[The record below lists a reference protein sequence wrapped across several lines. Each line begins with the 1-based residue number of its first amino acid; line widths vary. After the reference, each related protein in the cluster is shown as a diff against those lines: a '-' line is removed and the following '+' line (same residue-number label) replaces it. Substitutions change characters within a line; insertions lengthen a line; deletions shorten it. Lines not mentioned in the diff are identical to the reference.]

1 MKKNFNFFYLVILL
15 TFIVFLPAS
24 LKAQLAGTYT
34 IPGTPFSTIQAAIDS
49 LNQVG
54 VGTGGVT
61 FNVSAGHTETF
72 TSDSAGNITAT
83 GTASDPIIFQK
94 SGTGAN
100 PLITASGLG
109 TIAAST
115 TNGAD
120 GDGIIFID
128 GGDYITID
136 AIDLQENVAAT
147 GDQFMEYGYYL
158 KKASGDDACKNVTIK
173 NCTITLD
180 KATIYSYGIYI
191 SNKVGSND
199 ATVTSIGGRTED
211 VKVFN
216 CSISDCYGG
225 IQVRGDAAS
234 SPYDFYDQNIEI
246 GVDGGNTI
254 TDFGGGGSSVYV
266 IYGIYQNNLKIANNT
281 INGGTGSTSLMYGIY
296 TSTGTNSNIDIYSNT
311 VTVTS
316 DASSSS
322 LYGIYNLMGSSG
334 TDNLININDNIIEN
348 ISSTSTGTWYILYN
362 NGSAFTVN
370 INDNTIRNVTRPG
383 SGTTYLLRQY
393 NTATGGTENVYNNNI
408 YNNTN
413 GTSSLYCLYSYPTST
428 TTKWILNNNIYSNTG
443 ESTVYSLYSSS
454 GSDVNILQNN
464 IHDISGGSTV
474 YGLYKSS
481 GTTINVY
488 ENNIYNLESTTTSS
502 SVCYGMYCTT
512 GTDIYFYNNFI
523 SDIKAPNS
531 TSTTAGTRGIY
542 LSSGTN
548 IGLYYNTVYLDY
560 TAAAGNISAC
570 FYPSTSPTSID
581 LRNNI
586 FVNNVD
592 NSAGADAIV
601 FRGGGTATLTSL
613 ASTTNNNL
621 YYAGTPSATNL
632 IYYDGTNTA
641 QTLGEYQILVSPLES
656 SSVTSLPPFINTT
669 TPPYDLHIDTNTPTQ
684 TESGGTPVTTPIA
697 ITTDY
702 DGDTRNVSTPDIGA
716 DEFDGIGADLTP
728 PDINYDLL
736 PNVSATQTIVSLTAT
751 ITDASGVAGG
761 SNLPRL
767 YIKKTTDV
775 SYVFDNN
782 PSIAGD
788 DYTFTIN
795 YSAIGGISIGD
806 TIEYYVAAQDVNNN
820 VATNPPG
827 GSGINPPG
835 TTPPPTPNTYLVV
848 DVPLSG
854 VYTVG
859 LAAFN
864 NATGKNVYFETR
876 TRTVTKNTNKDPYA
890 FAENQT
896 ESETKTEISKSEL
909 HPEYITVTETYKVL
923 MENGRPFDSKFFQSP
938 ESMGVY
944 PTLTAA
950 INDLTLR
957 GMSGPV
963 EFSLVD
969 TFYPNETYPIVIGE
983 VVGASQ
989 TNTITIKPATG
1000 IQAEIPGDV
1009 TQTQPTIY
1017 CYATDWLII
1026 DGSNTVGG
1034 TTKDLK
1040 IVGLPDL
1047 TVTSPIYIED
1057 DADNNVFKNL
1067 ILESQETSTGF
1078 GTFVFGPGPLD
1089 SNTVQNC
1096 TVKNI
1101 DTISARPQV
1110 GIYFYSTTT
1119 GIGNSVIGCNVF
1131 DFDDYGL
1138 RLQGAPSVNTLVSE
1152 CEVYM
1157 TDAVS
1162 TGTTY
1167 GAYVSRVEG
1176 LIIEKSKFYNF
1187 VGSTVRGIYILGNSA
1202 SGDFIIRN
1210 NFISLAASAN
1220 TSGILSGLDYY
1231 GYAANSFEAYHN
1243 SIYLGGTDVTGS
1255 STTYALTK
1263 RDDANIYKA
1272 YDNSVYSAR
1281 SNGTGTGT
1289 HYAVYVSDT
1298 NTVVLEMDYNDYYV
1312 DGTGGVMG
1320 YYQGVGDIADL
1331 STWQSSTGFDA
1342 NSVSGDPG
1350 YVGND
1355 DLHIQSSFNTLD
1367 GKGLYI
1373 ASVPDDIDG
1382 DMRNVT
1388 TPDIGA
1394 DEYTYVFLISAP
1406 TNLVALPDTFTVD
1419 LSWQDNSNNEMGFVI
1434 ERKDGDSL
1442 SVNPFVPID
1451 TVATDVVNYLDQGL
1465 SPNTTYTY
1473 RVYAYS
1479 TEGNSGYS
1487 NMAQATT
1494 FIPVELTS
1502 FTAEINGRDVMIKW
1516 ETATEINNQG
1526 FDIERKLD
1534 GEWEK
1539 IGFKDGKG
1547 STTEPTD
1554 YSFVDKFTYKSY
1566 KGTITY
1572 RLKQM
1577 DFDGTYEY
1585 SNEIEVDADFTPKE
1599 YTLYQNYP
1607 NPFNPVTT
1615 IKYSLPF
1622 DSKVRIAVYDILGE
1636 MVDVLIDEVKE
1647 VGFHDYNWN
1656 ASNLA
1661 SGIYIYTIEARSLA
1675 GDRSYS
1681 TVKKMVLMK

>member
-1 MKKNFNFFYLVILL
+1 MNLKYFFSGILTILIFLVFPNTSI
-15 TFIVFLPAS
+15 F
-24 LKAQLAGTYT
+24 AQLSGTYT
-34 IPGTPFSTIQAAIDS
+34 IPGTPFATIQAAIDS

-54 VGTGGVT
+54 VGTGGVA
-61 FNVSAGHTETF
+61 FNITAGHTETF

-94 SGTGAN
+94 SGAGAN

-109 TIAAST
+109 TIASST

-128 GGDYITID
+128 GGDYITFD

-199 ATVTSIGGRTED
+199 ATVTSTGGRTED
-211 VKVFN
+211 VKVFS

-234 SPYDFYDQNIEI
+234 APYDFYDQNIEI
-246 GVDGGNTI
+246 GVDGGNII
-254 TDFGGGGSSVYV
+254 TDFGGGGSSCYV
-266 IYGIYQNNLKIANNT
+266 IYAIYQNNIKIANNT

-296 TSTGTNSNIDIYSNT
+296 TSTGNNSNIDIYSNT

-322 LYGIYNLMGSSG
+322 VYCIYNLMGSSG
-334 TDNLININDNIIEN
+334 TDNTINIYDNIIEN

-370 INDNTIRNVTRPG
+370 IYGNTIRNVTRPG

-393 NTATGGTENVYNNNI
+393 NTASDGTENVYNNNI

-413 GTSSLYCLYSYPTST
+413 GSSTLYCLYSYPTSS
-428 TTKWILNNNIYSNTG
+428 TTKYIYGNNIYSNSG
-443 ESTVYSLYSSS
+443 ESTIYTLYDYSGIASY
-454 GSDVNILQNN
+454 
-464 IHDISGGSTV
+464 
-474 YGLYKSS
+474 
-481 GTTINVY
+481 VY
-488 ENNIYNLESTTTSS
+488 ENNIYNIECTTTSS
-502 SVCYGMYCTT
+502 SVLYGIYCAS
-512 GTDIYFYNNFI
+512 GTDHYYYNNFI
-523 SDIKAPNS
+523 SDVKAPNS
-531 TSTTAGTRGIY
+531 TSTTAGTRAIY

-560 TAAAGNISAC
+560 TAAAGNISAV
-570 FYPSTSPTSID
+570 FYPSTTPTSID

-601 FRGGGTATLTSL
+601 FRGGGTATLTDL

-641 QTLGEYQILVSPLES
+641 QTLGEYQALVSPLES
-656 SSVTSLPPFINTT
+656 SSVTSLPPFVNTT
-669 TPPYDLHIDTNTPTQ
+669 TPPYDLHIDPTTPTQ

-728 PDINYDLL
+728 PDITYDLL
-736 PNVSATQTIVSLTAT
+736 PNVSSTQTSVTLTAT

-761 SNLPRL
+761 SNLPRF

-782 PSIAGD
+782 PSIAGE

-806 TIEYYVAAQDVNNN
+806 TIEYYVAAQDVNDN

-827 GSGINPPG
+827 GSGTNPPG
-835 TTPPPTPNTYLVV
+835 TTPPPSPNTYLVV

-854 VYTVG
+854 LYTVG
-859 LAAFN
+859 LAAFK
-864 NATGKNVYFETR
+864 NATGKNIYFETR
-876 TRTVTKNTNKDPYA
+876 TRTVTKKIQEDP
-890 FAENQT
+890 FALNEDQT
-896 ESETKTEISKSEL
+896 ETKTEIVSQDLSPKN
-909 HPEYITVTETYKVL
+909 ITVTETYKVL
-923 MENGRPFDSKFFQSP
+923 MENGKPFDTKFFQSP

-950 INDLTLR
+950 INDLNLR
-957 GMSGPV
+957 GVSGPV

-969 TFYPNETYPIVIGE
+969 TFYPNETYPIAIVE

-989 TNTITIKPATG
+989 TNTITIKPTAG
-1000 IQAEIPGDV
+1000 IQAEIPGDI

-1017 CYATDWLII
+1017 CYAADWLII
-1026 DGSNTVGG
+1026 DGSNSPGG

-1040 IVGLPDL
+1040 IVGL
-1047 TVTSPIYIED
+1047 TNESVASSIYLEE

-1089 SNTVQNC
+1089 NNTIQNC

-1101 DTISARPQV
+1101 DTIAYMPRV
-1110 GIYFYSTTT
+1110 GVYTYSTNT
-1119 GIGNSVIGCNVF
+1119 GTGNQIIDCSVY
-1131 DFDDYGL
+1131 DWYTYGI
-1138 RLQGAPSVNTLVSE
+1138 RLQGAPSTNTLVSG
-1152 CEVYM
+1152 CDIYQ
-1157 TDAVS
+1157 TS
-1162 TGTTY
+1162 PGTASPY
-1167 GAYVSRVEG
+1167 
-1176 LIIEKSKFYNF
+1176 
-1187 VGSTVRGIYILGNSA
+1187 GIYISRVDGLIVEKCKITELMGTSTIRGVYYFGSST
-1202 SGDFIIRN
+1202 SGDAIFRN
-1210 NFISLAASAN
+1210 NFISLSGFTN
-1220 TSGILSGLDYY
+1220 LTSGSIYGLDYFA
-1231 GYAANSFEAYHN
+1231 YAANNFEAYHN
-1243 SIYLGGTDVTGS
+1243 SIYIGGTDVTTGS
-1255 STTYALTK
+1255 SYALTK

-1272 YDNSVYSAR
+1272 YDNAVYNAR
-1281 SNGTGTGT
+1281 SNSTGTGT
-1289 HYAVYVSDT
+1289 HYAVYVGDT
-1298 NTVVLEMDYNDYYV
+1298 NTVTLEIDYNDFFA
-1312 DGTGGVMG
+1312 DGTGGTFG
-1320 YYQGVGDIADL
+1320 YYQGPGAIADL
-1331 STWQSSTGFDA
+1331 ATWQATTGLDA

-1367 GKGLYI
+1367 GNGLYF

-1382 DMRNVT
+1382 DIRNMT

-1394 DEYTYVFLISAP
+1394 DEYIYVFLISAP
-1406 TNLVALPDTFTVD
+1406 TNLVAIPDTFTVD
-1419 LSWQDNSNNEMGFVI
+1419 LSWQDNSNNELGFVI

-1442 SVNPFVPID
+1442 SINPFIPID
-1451 TVATDVVNYLDQGL
+1451 TVGTDVINYLDTGL
-1465 SPNTTYTY
+1465 SANTTYTY

-1479 TEGNSGYS
+1479 TEGNSAYS
-1487 NMAQATT
+1487 NLAEATT

-1516 ETATEINNQG
+1516 ETATETNNQG
-1526 FDIERKLD
+1526 FDIERKTD
-1534 GEWEK
+1534 SEWEK

-1607 NPFNPVTT
+1607 NPFNPTTT
-1615 IKYSLPF
+1615 IKFSLPF
-1622 DSKVRIAVYDILGE
+1622 ESNVRISVYNILGE
-1636 MVDVLIDEVKE
+1636 LVNVVVDELKE
-1647 VGFHDYNWN
+1647 VGFHNYVWN

-1661 SGIYIYTIEARSLA
+1661 SGIYIYTIDAKAVDGSKN
-1675 GDRSYS
+1675 YS
-1681 TVKKMVLMK
+1681 SVKKMILMK

>member
-1 MKKNFNFFYLVILL
+1 MNLKYFFSGLL
-15 TFIVFLPAS
+15 TILIFLVFTDTS
-24 LKAQLAGTYT
+24 IFAQLSGTYT
-34 IPGTPFSTIQAAIDS
+34 IPGTPFATIQAVIDS

-61 FNVSAGHTETF
+61 FNIAAGHTETF

-83 GTASDPIIFQK
+83 GTVSDPIIFQK
-94 SGTGAN
+94 SGAGTN

-109 TIAAST
+109 TIASST

-128 GGDYITID
+128 GGDYITFD

-191 SNKVGSND
+191 SNRVGSDD
-199 ATVTSIGGRTED
+199 ATVTSTGGRTED
-211 VKVFN
+211 VKVYS
-216 CSISDCYGG
+216 CSISNCYGG

-246 GVDGGNTI
+246 GVDGGNSI
-254 TDFGGGGSSVYV
+254 TDFGGGGSSCYV
-266 IYGIYQNNLKIANNT
+266 IYAIYQNNLKIANNT

-296 TSTGTNSNIDIYSNT
+296 TSTGDNSNIDIYSNT

-322 LYGIYNLMGSSG
+322 VYCIYNLMGSSG
-334 TDNLININDNIIEN
+334 TDNTINIYDNIIEN
-348 ISSTSTGTWYILYN
+348 ISSTSTGTWYIMYN

-370 INDNTIRNVTRPG
+370 IYGNTIRNVTRPG

-393 NTATGGTENVYNNNI
+393 NTAAGGTENIYNNNI

-413 GTSSLYCLYSYPTST
+413 GTSSLYCLYSYPTSS
-428 TTKWILNNNIYSNTG
+428 TTKYIHNNNIYSNTG
-443 ESTVYSLYSSS
+443 ESTIYTLYDYSGIASY
-454 GSDVNILQNN
+454 
-464 IHDISGGSTV
+464 
-474 YGLYKSS
+474 
-481 GTTINVY
+481 VY
-488 ENNIYNLESTTTSS
+488 ENTIYNIECTTTST
-502 SVCYGMYCTT
+502 SVLYGIYCAS
-512 GTDIYFYNNFI
+512 GTDHYYYNNFI

-560 TAAAGNISAC
+560 TAAAGNVSAV
-570 FYPSTSPTSID
+570 FYPSTTPTSID

-601 FRGGGTATLTSL
+601 FRGGGTATLTEL
-613 ASTTNNNL
+613 AATTNNNL

-641 QTLGEYQILVSPLES
+641 QTLGEYQALVSPLEA
-656 SSVTSLPPFINTT
+656 SSVTSLPPFVNTT
-669 TPPYDLHIDTNTPTQ
+669 TPPYDLHIDLTTPTQ

-728 PDINYDLL
+728 PDITYDLL
-736 PNVSATQTIVSLTAT
+736 PNVSSTQTSVTLTAI

-761 SNLPRL
+761 ANLPRF

-820 VATNPPG
+820 IATNPPG

-859 LAAFN
+859 LAAFK
-864 NATGKNVYFETR
+864 NATGKNVYFENR
-876 TRTVTKNTNKDPYA
+876 TRTVTKNNNKESYA

-896 ESETKTEISKSEL
+896 ESETKTEISKPEL
-909 HPEYITVTETYKVL
+909 HPQYITVTETYKQL
-923 MENGRPFDSKFFQSP
+923 MENGKPFDTKFFQSP

-950 INDLTLR
+950 INDLNLR
-957 GMSGPV
+957 GVSGPV

-969 TFYPNETYPIVIGE
+969 TYYPNETYPIVIGE

-1009 TQTQPTIY
+1009 TQTQPTVY
-1017 CYATDWLII
+1017 CYYTDWLII
-1026 DGSNTVGG
+1026 DGSNTPGG
-1034 TTKDLK
+1034 STKDLK
-1040 IVGLPDL
+1040 IVGLANE
-1047 TVTSPIYIED
+1047 TVASAIYMEED
-1057 DADNNVFKNL
+1057 ANNNVFKNL

-1089 SNTVQNC
+1089 SNTVKNC

-1110 GIYFYSTTT
+1110 GIYFYSTNT
-1119 GIGNSVIGCNVF
+1119 GIGNNVIECNVY

-1138 RLQGAPSVNTLVSE
+1138 RLQGAPSVNTIISE

-1187 VGSTVRGIYILGNSA
+1187 VGSTVRGIYILGNST

-1210 NFISLAASAN
+1210 NFISLAASEN
-1220 TSGILSGLDYY
+1220 TSGILSGLDYF
-1231 GYAANSFEAYHN
+1231 GYAANSLEAYHN

-1272 YDNSVYSAR
+1272 YDNAVYSAR

-1298 NTVVLEMDYNDYYV
+1298 NTVVLEMNYNDYYV

-1320 YYQGVGDIADL
+1320 YYQGIGDIADL
-1331 STWQSSTGFDA
+1331 ATWQSSTGFDA

-1367 GKGLYI
+1367 GKGLYF

-1382 DMRNVT
+1382 DIRNVT

-1406 TNLVALPDTFTVD
+1406 TNLVAYPDTFTVA
-1419 LSWQDNSNNEMGFVI
+1419 LEWQDNSNNEFGFVI

-1442 SVNPFVPID
+1442 SANPFNPID
-1451 TVATDVVNYLDQGL
+1451 TVAADTIHYLDIGL
-1465 SPNTTYTY
+1465 SANTTYTY

-1487 NMAQATT
+1487 NLAQATT

-1516 ETATEINNQG
+1516 ETATETNNQG

-1577 DFDGTYEY
+1577 DFDGTFEY

-1607 NPFNPVTT
+1607 NPFNPTTT
-1615 IKYSLPF
+1615 IKFSLPF
-1622 DSKVRIAVYDILGE
+1622 ESNVRIAVYNILGE
-1636 MVDVLIDEVKE
+1636 LVNVVVDELKE
-1647 VGFHDYNWN
+1647 VGFHNYVWN

-1661 SGIYIYTIEARSLA
+1661 SGIYIYTIDAQSVD
-1675 GDRSYS
+1675 GGKNYS
-1681 TVKKMVLMK
+1681 SVKKMILMK

>member
-1 MKKNFNFFYLVILL
+1 MNLKYFFSGILTILIFLVFPNTSI
-15 TFIVFLPAS
+15 F
-24 LKAQLAGTYT
+24 AQLSGTYT
-34 IPGTPFSTIQAAIDS
+34 IPGTPFATIQAAIDS

-54 VGTGGVT
+54 VGTGGVA
-61 FNVSAGHTETF
+61 FNITAGHTETF
-72 TSDSAGNITAT
+72 TSDSAGNITTT

-94 SGTGAN
+94 SGAGAN

-109 TIAAST
+109 TIASST

-128 GGDYITID
+128 GGDYITFD

-199 ATVTSIGGRTED
+199 ATVTSTGGRTED
-211 VKVFN
+211 VKVFS

-234 SPYDFYDQNIEI
+234 APYDFYDQNIEI
-246 GVDGGNTI
+246 GVDGGNSI
-254 TDFGGGGSSVYV
+254 TDFGGGGSSCYV
-266 IYGIYQNNLKIANNT
+266 IYAIYQNNLKIANNT

-296 TSTGTNSNIDIYSNT
+296 TSTGNNSNIDIYSNT

-322 LYGIYNLMGSSG
+322 VYCIYNLMGSSG
-334 TDNLININDNIIEN
+334 TDNTINIYDNIIEN

-370 INDNTIRNVTRPG
+370 IYGNTIRNVTRPG

-393 NTATGGTENVYNNNI
+393 NTASDGTENVYNNNI

-413 GTSSLYCLYSYPTST
+413 GTSSLYCLYSYPTSS
-428 TTKWILNNNIYSNTG
+428 TTKYIHNNNIYSNTG
-443 ESTVYSLYSSS
+443 
-454 GSDVNILQNN
+454 
-464 IHDISGGSTV
+464 GSTI
-474 YGLYKSS
+474 YTLYDYS
-481 GTTINVY
+481 GTASYVY
-488 ENNIYNLESTTTSS
+488 ENNIYNIESTTTSS
-502 SVCYGMYCTT
+502 SVLYGIYCAS
-512 GTDIYFYNNFI
+512 GTDHYYYNNFI
-523 SDIKAPNS
+523 SDVKAPNS
-531 TSTTAGTRGIY
+531 TSTAAGTRGIY

-560 TAAAGNISAC
+560 TAAAGNISAV

-601 FRGGGTATLTSL
+601 FRGGGTATLTDL
-613 ASTTNNNL
+613 AATTNNNL

-641 QTLGEYQILVSPLES
+641 QTLGEYQALVSPLEL
-656 SSVTSLPPFINTT
+656 SSVTSLPPFVNTT
-669 TPPYDLHIDTNTPTQ
+669 TPPYDLHIDPTTPTQ

-728 PDINYDLL
+728 PDITYDIL
-736 PNVSATQTIVSLTAT
+736 PNVSSTQTSVTLTAT
-751 ITDASGVAGG
+751 ITDASGIAGG
-761 SNLPRL
+761 ANLPRL

-806 TIEYYVAAQDVNNN
+806 TIEYYVAAQDVNDN

-835 TTPPPTPNTYLVV
+835 TTPPPSPNTYLVV

-854 VYTVG
+854 IYTVG
-859 LAAFN
+859 LAAFK

-876 TRTVTKNTNKDPYA
+876 TRTVAKKIQEDP
-890 FAENQT
+890 FALNEDQT
-896 ESETKTEISKSEL
+896 ETKTEIVSQDLSPKN
-909 HPEYITVTETYKVL
+909 ITVTETYKVL
-923 MENGRPFDSKFFQSP
+923 MENGKPFDTKFFQSP

-950 INDLTLR
+950 INDLNLR
-957 GMSGPV
+957 GVSGPV

-969 TFYPNETYPIVIGE
+969 TFYPNETYPILIGE
-983 VVGASQ
+983 VVGVSQ
-989 TNTITIKPATG
+989 TNTVTIKPATG
-1000 IQAEIPGDV
+1000 IQAEIPGDIS
-1009 TQTQPTIY
+1009 QTQPTIY
-1017 CYATDWLII
+1017 CYNTDWLIV
-1026 DGSNTVGG
+1026 DGSNTPGG

-1040 IVGLPDL
+1040 IVGL
-1047 TVTSPIYIED
+1047 TNESVASSIYLEE

-1101 DTISARPQV
+1101 DSIAYKPRV
-1110 GIYFYSTTT
+1110 GVYTYSTNT
-1119 GIGNSVIGCNVF
+1119 GTGNQIIDCSVY
-1131 DFDDYGL
+1131 DWYTYGI
-1138 RLQGAPSVNTLVSE
+1138 RLQGAPSANTLVSG
-1152 CEVYM
+1152 CDIYQ
-1157 TDAVS
+1157 TS
-1162 TGTTY
+1162 PGTASPY
-1167 GAYVSRVEG
+1167 
-1176 LIIEKSKFYNF
+1176 
-1187 VGSTVRGIYILGNSA
+1187 GIYISRVDGLIVEKCKITELMGTSTIRGVYYFGSST
-1202 SGDFIIRN
+1202 SGDAIFRN
-1210 NFISLAASAN
+1210 NFISLSGSTN
-1220 TSGILSGLDYY
+1220 LTSGSIYGLDYFA
-1231 GYAANSFEAYHN
+1231 YAANNFEAYHN
-1243 SIYLGGTDVTGS
+1243 SIYIGGTDVTTGS
-1255 STTYALTK
+1255 SYALTK

-1272 YDNSVYSAR
+1272 YDNAVYNAR
-1281 SNGTGTGT
+1281 SNSTGTGT
-1289 HYAVYVSDT
+1289 HYAVYVGDT
-1298 NTVVLEMDYNDYYV
+1298 NTVTLEIDYNDFFA
-1312 DGTGGVMG
+1312 DGTGGTFG
-1320 YYQGVGDIADL
+1320 YYQGPGALADL
-1331 STWQSSTGFDA
+1331 ATWQTATGMDA

-1367 GKGLYI
+1367 GNGLYF
-1373 ASVPDDIDG
+1373 ASIPDDIDG
-1382 DMRNVT
+1382 DIRNMT

-1406 TNLVALPDTFTVD
+1406 TNLVAIPDTFTVD

-1442 SVNPFVPID
+1442 SVNPFNPID
-1451 TVATDVVNYLDQGL
+1451 TVAADTIHYLDTGL
-1465 SPNTTYTY
+1465 SANTTYTY
-1473 RVYAYS
+1473 RVYGYN
-1479 TEGNSGYS
+1479 TEGNSAYS
-1487 NMAQATT
+1487 NLAEATT

-1502 FTAEINGRDVMIKW
+1502 FTAEINERDVMIKW
-1516 ETATEINNQG
+1516 ETATETNNQG
-1526 FDIERKLD
+1526 FDIERRTD
-1534 GEWEK
+1534 SEWEK

-1547 STTEPTD
+1547 STTEPTT

-1572 RLKQM
+1572 RLRQM

-1607 NPFNPVTT
+1607 NPFNPTTT
-1615 IKYSLPF
+1615 IKFSLPF
-1622 DSKVRIAVYDILGE
+1622 ESNVQITVYNILGE
-1636 MVDVLIDEVKE
+1636 LVDVVVDELKE
-1647 VGFHDYNWN
+1647 VGFHNYVWN
-1656 ASNLA
+1656 ASNLT
-1661 SGIYIYTIEARSLA
+1661 SGIYIYTIDAKA
-1675 GDRSYS
+1675 VDG
-1681 TVKKMVLMK
+1681 